1 MMRKTRHILPFA
13 VFSGLLLSCST
24 APRLARVRIS
34 QPQMRETAADTN
46 YQLPKQVTWTDEKGV
61 QHIVTEAAKDSVTG
75 EYITQMELTEITVV
89 ARSKQVAERNGR
101 INLDFVVTVPGEL
114 ISNKWQLQ
122 LTPVAYKRTDTIR
135 LDRIFL
141 SGADFAKMQKKGYMR
156 YQAFMNSIIPDSLYL
171 QKLFDEKG
179 YRKALA
185 ELEDEYFQA
194 WKHEVIA
201 KERWIDWSD
210 KANARFALFNYKMER
225 NRQAIAGYNS
235 ILEHLPAYWL
245 RREMDGR
252 YIPSKWRIFADG
264 NHRIRT
270 KSITPEDSAAI
281 TERFTDYGKMAENQK
296 KKELAGEMYE
306 KYVRFPY
313 ESARLDTVIKEGDS
327 FVYYYKQELPAT
339 ENTKKIDLTLDGQI
353 LSKDE
358 TRTTLPPSDT
368 ITYFISSMV
377 QFLDRT
383 PRYKKRII
391 TRKDEVSLRAY
402 VTYRPGST
410 GFSENTGNNKAE
422 IDKVFETI
430 RGISYTGEFLID
442 SIRMTATSSPE
453 GSSEMNLFLSR
464 ERALALKRYL
474 AERTDDREGVDTLF
488 RPHWIGEDWARLHE
502 LVRADDSLS
511 NRTALLHVMEETRN
525 PDSREQALRGYASD
539 YKRIREKHYPLLRG
553 VEFKFHLHRRNMI
566 QDTVVMPVIDSTYM
580 EAVRLIEDRQY
591 RRALSIL
598 EESYGEDY
606 NTAVCL
612 MSLGYDSRALD
623 IMLAQPDTSDRN
635 YLLAILYCRLGREEE
650 ALKTYVKSCDQD
662 DSKIWRGRLD
672 PEINKLIVTYNL
684 YKDELY

>member
-24 APRLARVRIS
+24 APRLTRVRIS

-135 LDRIFL
+135 LERIFL

-296 KKELAGEMYE
+296 RKELAGEMYE

-358 TRTTLPPSDT
+358 TRTALPPSDT

-402 VTYRPGST
+402 VTYKPGST

-539 YKRIREKHYPLLRG
+539 YRRIREKHYPLLRG

-580 EAVRLIEDRQY
+580 EAVGLIEDRQY

>member
-135 LDRIFL
+135 LERIFL

-210 KANARFALFNYKMER
+210 KAKARFALFNYKMER

-296 KKELAGEMYE
+296 RKELAGEMYE

-358 TRTTLPPSDT
+358 TRTALPPSDT

-402 VTYRPGST
+402 VTYKPGST

-539 YKRIREKHYPLLRG
+539 YRRIREKHYPLLRG

-580 EAVRLIEDRQY
+580 EAVGLIEDRQY

>member
-1 MMRKTRHILPFA
+1 MRKTRHILPFA

-135 LDRIFL
+135 LERIFL

-296 KKELAGEMYE
+296 RKELAGEMYE

-358 TRTTLPPSDT
+358 TRTALPPSDT

-402 VTYRPGST
+402 VTYKPGST

-453 GSSEMNLFLSR
+453 GNSEMNLFLSR

-539 YKRIREKHYPLLRG
+539 YRRIREKHYPLLRG

-580 EAVRLIEDRQY
+580 EAVGLIEDRQY

>member
-442 SIRMTATSSPE
+442 SIRMTATSLPE